1 VNKKWNLLCSNSELW
16 KQHCHLLSY
25 KTECTNLSLEKN
37 NYQKIFKT
45 IYCRENNFQ
54 KKKFKKHSLNY
65 HYGKIMGIYVTSD
78 NQLLISL
85 SFDRTVQIRDMES
98 FKLLKQF
105 ETDTVK
111 CSSLYND
118 ELLVIGK
125 YTF

>member
-1 VNKKWNLLCSNSELW
+1 
-16 KQHCHLLSY
+16 
-25 KTECTNLSLEKN
+25 
-37 NYQKIFKT
+37 
-45 IYCRENNFQ
+45 
-54 KKKFKKHSLNY
+54 
-65 HYGKIMGIYVTSD
+65 MGIYVTSD